1 MKITVE
7 SIMSGKRKS
16 KELNVIESQ
25 ILAWQRGMLIQEAM
39 PELCPED
46 RDFIKGIFWDELGW
60 S

>member
-1 MKITVE
+1 
-7 SIMSGKRKS
+7 MSGKPRAKDIDVTQMH
-16 KELNVIESQ
+16 LD
-25 ILAWQRGMLIQEAM
+25 AWQRGMLIQEAM

>member
-1 MKITVE
+1 MLITVK
-7 SIMSGKRKS
+7 SIMSGKPRAKDIDVTQMH
-16 KELNVIESQ
+16 LD
-25 ILAWQRGMLIQEAM
+25 AWQRGMLIQEAM